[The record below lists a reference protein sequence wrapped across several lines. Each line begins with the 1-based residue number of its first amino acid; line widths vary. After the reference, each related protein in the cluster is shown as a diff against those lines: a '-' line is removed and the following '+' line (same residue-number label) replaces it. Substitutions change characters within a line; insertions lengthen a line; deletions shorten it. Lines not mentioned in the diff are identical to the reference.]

1 MTQVF
6 DTPAGCDLVV
16 TNTIEGKIEVT
27 GWDKPQT
34 RVTAVKQS
42 DDVEVE
48 IGQDGRQVFAKTVNQ
63 GGLMNWLRRLGKKSA
78 VDYSIYVPHSS
89 NVKVKCVTGPVQV
102 AELEGTVRVENT
114 DGSIELD
121 NVRGE
126 VKLRQLKPSRSTAH

>member
-6 DTPAGCDLVV
+6 DTPQGCDLVV
-16 TNTIEGKIEVT
+16 QNGEGKVEVKV
-27 GWDKPQT
+27 WDRRQT
-34 RVTAVKQS
+34 QITAVKQS
-42 DDVEVE
+42 DDIEVE